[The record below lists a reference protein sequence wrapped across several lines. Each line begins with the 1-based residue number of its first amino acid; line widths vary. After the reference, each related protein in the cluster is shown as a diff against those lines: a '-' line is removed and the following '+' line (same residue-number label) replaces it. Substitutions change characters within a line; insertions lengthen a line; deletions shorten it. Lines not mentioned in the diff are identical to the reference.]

1 MFNRLKLKLTFVNLI
16 IAVLIFAVVFTGVYF
31 TMYRS
36 ITDQSEE
43 LMGMLTYSIVSG
55 DGLQNPKLLGLL
67 GNHAF
72 IIADISSDGQLFSF
86 RGTPSIQQLSANQVL
101 ELVNSVINSNGIS
114 VEKFRTLYNVDPF
127 GNKAS
132 VIILQPK
139 PVQTADGLTYLARL
153 IRKDN
158 DSFTLVFINIDYEK
172 KLLNSLLK
180 NLVMVALAGLLLVFA
195 ASFFLAGRAVR
206 PVKTAWE
213 KQKNFVADASHELRT
228 PLSVM
233 QTNLELVMDNKSET
247 VESQFKWLENI
258 YLENKH
264 MTKLVNDLLLLAR
277 ADSDLQLL
285 EMEPFS
291 ISTAVEEASGPLIP
305 LAKEKDINISISI
318 QPNIDFFGD
327 QSKIK
332 QLIVILMDNAVKYTS
347 KGGSVGLS
355 VSSNRD
361 NVEIIV
367 SDTGEGVAGEDID
380 KIFERFYRV
389 DKARQSETGGLG
401 LGLSI
406 AGWIIKEHNGV
417 IKVESI
423 VGKGS
428 TFRISFPRGG
438 KHRKG
443 CIV

>member
-1 MFNRLKLKLTFVNLI
+1 MFSRLKLKLTLVNLI
-16 IAVLIFAVVFTGVYF
+16 VAVLIFAVVFTGVYY

-43 LMGMLTYSIVSG
+43 LMGMLTYSLVGG
-55 DGLQNPKLLGLL
+55 DGLQDPKLLGLL

-72 IIADISSDGQLFSF
+72 IIAEISSEGQLFSY
-86 RGTPSIQQLSANQVL
+86 RSTPFMQQLTANQVI

-114 VEKFRTLYNVDPF
+114 IEKFRSLYNVDPF

-132 VIILQPK
+132 VLILQPK
-139 PVQTADGLTYLARL
+139 PVQTPDGLTYLARL
-153 IRKDN
+153 IKKDN
-158 DSFTLVFINIDYEK
+158 DSFSMVFINIDYEK

-180 NLVMVALAGLLLVFA
+180 NLVMVALAGLILVFA

-206 PVKTAWE
+206 PVKAAWE

-228 PLSVM
+228 PLSVI
-233 QTNLELVMDNKSET
+233 QTNLELVMENKTET
-247 VESQFKWLENI
+247 IQSQSKWLENI

-291 ISTAVEEASGPLIP
+291 ISTAAEEASSPLMP
-305 LAKEKDINISISI
+305 MAKEKDLNVTVSI
-318 QPNIDFFGD
+318 QPDIEFFGD

-355 VSSNRD
+355 VNGNRD
-361 NVEIIV
+361 NIEIIV
-367 SDTGEGVAGEDID
+367 SDTGEGIAGEDLD

-389 DKARQSETGGLG
+389 DKARHSETGGSG

-406 AGWIIKEHNGV
+406 ACWIIKEHHGV
-417 IKVESI
+417 IKVDST

-438 KHRKG
+438 KYRK
-443 CIV
+443 

>member
-1 MFNRLKLKLTFVNLI
+1 MFKSLKLKLTIVNLI
-16 IAVLIFAVVFTGVYF
+16 IAVLIFAIVFTGIYF
-31 TMYRS
+31 TMYSS
-36 ITDQSEE
+36 ITNQSED

-86 RGTPSIQQLSANQVL
+86 RGTPFMQQLTANQVL
-101 ELVNSVINSNGIS
+101 ELVNSVIDSNGIS
-114 VEKFRTLYNVDPF
+114 IEKFRTLYNVDPL

-132 VIILQPK
+132 VIILQSK
-139 PVQTADGLTYLARL
+139 PVQTSDGLTYLARL
-153 IRKDN
+153 IKKDN
-158 DSFTLVFINIDYEK
+158 DSFSLAFLNIDYEK
-172 KLLNSLLK
+172 SLLNSLVK
-180 NLVMVALAGLLLVFA
+180 NLVMVALAGLFLVFA
-195 ASFFLAGRAVR
+195 ASFLLADRAVR

-233 QTNLELVMDNKSET
+233 QTNLELVMENKAET
-247 VESQFKWLENI
+247 VESQSKWLENI

-285 EMEPFS
+285 EMESFS
-291 ISTAVEEASGPLIP
+291 ISTAAEEASGPLIP
-305 LAKEKDINISISI
+305 LAKEKDLSISISI
-318 QPNIDFFGD
+318 QPDIEFFGD

-332 QLIVILMDNAVKYTS
+332 QLIVILMDNAVKYTPE
-347 KGGSVGLS
+347 GGSVGLS
-355 VSSNRD
+355 VSSSRD
-361 NVEIIV
+361 NVEMVV
-367 SDTGEGVAGEDID
+367 SDTGEGVAEEDQD

-389 DKARQSETGGLG
+389 DKARSSEAGGLG

-406 AGWIIKEHNGV
+406 AGWIVKEHQGT
-417 IKVESI
+417 IKVDSA

-428 TFRISFPRGG
+428 TFRISLPRSS